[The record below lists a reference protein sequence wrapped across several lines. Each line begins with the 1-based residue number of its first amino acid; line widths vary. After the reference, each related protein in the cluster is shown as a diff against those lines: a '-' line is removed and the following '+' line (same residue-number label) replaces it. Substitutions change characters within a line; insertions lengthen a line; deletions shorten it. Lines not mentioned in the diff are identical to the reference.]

1 MDTTEMR
8 RLAGLPFR
16 ESVDT
21 VAEQVLALKK
31 EFDKLNKRS
40 SALLMTL
47 DGVGSPEYAKIGD
60 RLVQI
65 SQEIQRLVPS
75 RKLSPED
82 QERLDMI
89 WQDGHDSG
97 TSRSTSRS
105 DYSKIF
111 EPAWMGSS
119 GR

>member
-16 ESVDT
+16 ESADT
-21 VAEQVLALKK
+21 VREKVLALKK
-31 EFDKLNKRS
+31 EFDALNKRS

-47 DGVGSPEYAKIGD
+47 AGITSPEYAKIGD
-60 RLVQI
+60 RMDQI
-65 SQEIQRLVPS
+65 SKEIIRLVPY

-89 WQDGHDSG
+89 WQDGHDSD
-97 TSRSTSRS
+97 TSR
-105 DYSKIF
+105 
-111 EPAWMGSS
+111 
-119 GR
+119 